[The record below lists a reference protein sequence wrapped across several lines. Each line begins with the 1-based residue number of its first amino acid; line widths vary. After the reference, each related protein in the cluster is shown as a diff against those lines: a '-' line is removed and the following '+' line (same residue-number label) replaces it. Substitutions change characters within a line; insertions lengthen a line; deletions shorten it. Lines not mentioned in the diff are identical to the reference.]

1 MIEPVVSNT
10 GPLLHL
16 SEIAVERSL
25 IIFDQLII
33 SGQVKSELI
42 RYNVFSKVEA
52 TMGHNLIVEVVTKT
66 ELDAQMAALSGFKL
80 HQADLSVA
88 ALAEKLSPA
97 LVLTDDLELRKGLE
111 AQGHLAVGSAGILI
125 RAFKLGFLTREELQ
139 VSLANLFDGSTL
151 YYSRGFRAYVQ
162 KLLDDLVK

>member
-1 MIEPVVSNT
+1 MSETVVSNT

-16 SEIAVERSL
+16 TEIELERLL

-33 SGQVKSELI
+33 SGQVKSELK
-42 RYNVFSKVEA
+42 RHSVLGKVEA
-52 TMGHNLIVEVVTKT
+52 TMSHRLIVESVTQL
-66 ELDAQMAALSGFKL
+66 ELDAQMTTLSRFKL

-88 ALAEKLSPA
+88 ALAERFSPE

-111 AQGHLAVGSAGILI
+111 AQGYLVIGSAGILV
-125 RAFKLGFLTREELQ
+125 RGFKSGFLTREELQ
-139 VSLANLFDGSTL
+139 VFLTKLFDGSTL
-151 YYSRGFRAYVQ
+151 YYSSGFRTYVQ